1 MMIFALIS
9 GFFLAVIGVTFATA
23 PNRGRQVQMMR
34 GTLARMTYFRRGDL
48 VGYFTFAK
56 ALKWLVMVFLLTFLW
71 AYLTLFF
78 DMRKMLVEREL
89 ELDVGTLKIP
99 AFAILKSEFTA
110 DVGFSRRKR
119 RQRVSVEVTGNV
131 FAGYKPV
138 IPDTGMAKLSK
149 LTGKAFTFNFL
160 SDVKILRPAIDAYM
174 RTLIRN
180 KVLSFAKIE
189 TFDNRGPYML
199 VILDEGRRGSDLEK
213 EAKKIADLLFNNL
226 TVTREMKVNQV
237 VIKVINPD
245 DWDSNKTIT
254 VLARG
259 QAGTYQ

>member
-1 MMIFALIS
+1 MMIFALIT
-9 GFFLAVIGVTFATA
+9 GFFLVVIGVTFVTA
-23 PNRGRQVQMMR
+23 PNRGEQVLLMR
-34 GTLARMTYFRRGDL
+34 GGLARMTYFRRSDL
-48 VGYFTFAK
+48 VGYFTVGRII
-56 ALKWLVMVFLLTFLW
+56 KWLVMGFLLTFLW

-78 DMRKMLVEREL
+78 DMRKMLVDREL

-119 RQRVSVEVTGNV
+119 RQRVLVEVTGNV
-131 FAGYKPV
+131 FAGFDPF

-160 SDVKILRPAIDAYM
+160 SDVKELRPAIDAYM
-174 RTLIRN
+174 RVLVRN

-199 VILDEGRRGSDLEK
+199 VILDEGRRGGDLEK

-237 VIKVINPD
+237 VIKVINPA
-245 DWDSNKTIT
+245 DWDNNKTIT